1 MTDKHLSVKIPEA
14 LSEALESVA
23 HEAHTSKSQVV
34 REYLSDAVLDSDD
47 PMPEHL
53 RQQVR
58 REKMK
63 QRNRLEWQRVH
74 FPSNV
79 ADKFRRAFEQGDL
92 DGKLGEGAID
102 SLRGIYVE
110 DAKLLFEDDPERREA
125 AIEYVEAVADHAQG
139 ATEASDFDA
148 LDPEEMFERYS
159 GVQDSRQ
166 QSTGANKRD
175 EILGEYNERKR
186 RLNQRGKSPD
196 REAVIG
202 AVANQMGVS
211 ESAVETAISQ
221 EGRDL

>member
-1 MTDKHLSVKIPEA
+1 MTDRHLSVKIPEA

-23 HEAHTSKSQVV
+23 HEGHTSKSEVV

-47 PMPEHL
+47 PLPEHL
-53 RQQVR
+53 RKQVR

-63 QRNRLEWQRVH
+63 QQNRLDWQRVH

-79 ADKFRRAFEQGDL
+79 ADRFKRAFEQGDL

-102 SLRGIYVE
+102 KLRKIHLD
-110 DAKLLFEDDPERREA
+110 DANLLFEDDPEQLEA
-125 AIEYVEAVADHAQG
+125 AVEYVEAVAEHARD

-166 QSTGANKRD
+166 QSAGANKRD
-175 EILGEYNERKR
+175 EILREYNERKR
-186 RLNQRGKSPD
+186 RLNQRGKTPD
-196 REAVIG
+196 REELVT
-202 AVANQMGVS
+202 AVANQLNLS
-211 ESAVETAISQ
+211 ESAVKTAISQ
-221 EGRDL
+221 EVRDL

>member
-1 MTDKHLSVKIPEA
+1 MTHSLTVRVPKALNEA
-14 LSEALESVA
+14 IEEAA
-23 HEAHTSKSQVV
+23 HEAHTSKSELV
-34 REYLSDAVLDSDD
+34 REYLSNAVLDSDD
-47 PMPEHL
+47 AIPDHL

-63 QRNRLEWQRVH
+63 QQNRLDWQRVH

-79 ADKFRRAFEQGDL
+79 ADRFKRAFEQGDL

-102 SLRGIYVE
+102 RLRKIHLD
-110 DAKLLFEDDPERREA
+110 DANLLFEDDPEQLEA
-125 AIEYVEAVADHAQG
+125 AVEYVEAVAEHARD

-166 QSTGANKRD
+166 QSTGANNRD
-175 EILGEYNERKR
+175 EILQEYNERKR
-186 RLNQRGKSPD
+186 RLNQRGKTPD
-196 REAVIG
+196 REALIG
-202 AVANQMGVS
+202 AVANKMGVS

-221 EGRDL
+221 EVRDL